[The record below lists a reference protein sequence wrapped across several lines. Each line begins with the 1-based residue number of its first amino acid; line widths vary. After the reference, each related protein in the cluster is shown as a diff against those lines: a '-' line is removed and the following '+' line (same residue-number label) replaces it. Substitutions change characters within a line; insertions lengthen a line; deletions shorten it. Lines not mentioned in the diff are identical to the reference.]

1 MQMVSIADK
10 IKKEV
15 NNPDE
20 SRFAWTGSRHGDFKL
35 MHKAVQCLKLC
46 ESHAAIA
53 PGSYT
58 PILHEWEVRAVAC
71 PYTASTCMLPGTG
84 CVTGGLL

>member
-1 MQMVSIADK
+1 MVSIADK

-15 NNPDE
+15 GNPDD
-20 SRFAWTGSRHGDFKL
+20 SRFAWTGTRHGDFKL

-53 PGSYT
+53 PESYT
-58 PILHEWEVRAVAC
+58 PILHEWEVRAAAC
-71 PYTASTCMLPGTG
+71 LYSQCIYLAWQWLCKRQASVM
-84 CVTGGLL
+84 